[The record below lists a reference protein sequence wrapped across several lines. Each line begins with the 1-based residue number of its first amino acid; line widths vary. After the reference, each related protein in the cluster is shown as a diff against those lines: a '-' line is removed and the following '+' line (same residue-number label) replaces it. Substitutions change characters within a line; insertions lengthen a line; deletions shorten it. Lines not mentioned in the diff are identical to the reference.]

1 MVGQSLLLPVL
12 GIIGALIFKSK
23 NYIKNYKACKKGA
36 VIGFCIFGAIVA
48 LFLIL
53 LLIAALF

>member
-1 MVGQSLLLPVL
+1 MTQVAF